1 MNMNELLNPIFLEN
15 LINMAANM
23 DRSSIPAKQLKAI
36 QDLTDATEKIYK
48 AQKELYPQYR
58 MLALGNCLLKY
69 RECQAKDMMEQGG
82 QF

>member
-1 MNMNELLNPIFLEN
+1 MNMSELFNPIFLEN

-23 DRSSIPAKQLKAI
+23 DKSNIPAEQLKAI
-36 QDLTDATEKIYK
+36 QDLADAAEKVYK

-58 MLALGNCLLKY
+58 LLAFGSCLLKY
-69 RECQAKDMMEQGG
+69 RECQAEDIRKQGG

>member
-36 QDLTDATEKIYK
+36 QDLRMR
-48 AQKELYPQYR
+48 QKKYTKR
-58 MLALGNCLLKY
+58 KKNCTHNIV
-69 RECQAKDMMEQGG
+69 C
-82 QF
+82 